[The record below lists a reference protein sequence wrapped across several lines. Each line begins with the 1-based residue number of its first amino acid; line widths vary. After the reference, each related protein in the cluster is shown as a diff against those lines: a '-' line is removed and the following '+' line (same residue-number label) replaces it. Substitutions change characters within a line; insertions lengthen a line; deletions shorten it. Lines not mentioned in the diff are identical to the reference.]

1 MTDIADEISQQ
12 FLQEIINDLPD
23 DRVSMDEECIRVT
36 GSSGTSYLIRLNGA
50 VPFMVFRE
58 SEGELFPIDLVPSN
72 PLLPLGDILAS
83 LTLALFSDLD
93 FHEERPGILSHLMER
108 GEEE

>member
-1 MTDIADEISQQ
+1 MMSNVSDISQV
-12 FLQEIINDLPD
+12 FLREVINDLPD

-36 GSSGTSYLIRLNGA
+36 GSSGTPYLIRLNGA

-58 SEGELFPIDLVPSN
+58 SEGELFPIDLASN
-72 PLLPLGDILAS
+72 PSLPLGDILAA
-83 LTLALFSDLD
+83 LTLALFSDLE
-93 FHEERPGILSHLMER
+93 FHEERPGTLSHLMER